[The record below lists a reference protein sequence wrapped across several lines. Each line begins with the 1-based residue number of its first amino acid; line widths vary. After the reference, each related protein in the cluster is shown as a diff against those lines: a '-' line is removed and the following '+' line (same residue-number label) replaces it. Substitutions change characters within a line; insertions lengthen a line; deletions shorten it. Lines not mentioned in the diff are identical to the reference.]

1 MSREQRER
9 GLYHSKYKDRNPYAL
24 KTGDVSPKRDRTD
37 ISQNMEIIHEYE
49 LFADYDGAF
58 MSAFPMQSDA
68 LVIEDG
74 DE

>member
-1 MSREQRER
+1 
-9 GLYHSKYKDRNPYAL
+9 
-24 KTGDVSPKRDRTD
+24 
-37 ISQNMEIIHEYE
+37 MEIIHEYE
-49 LFADYDGAF
+49 VFDDYDGAF

>member
-9 GLYHSKYKDRNPYAL
+9 ELYHSKYKDRNPYTP
-24 KTGDVSPKRDRTD
+24 KTGDVSPKQDRAFT
-37 ISQNMEIIHEYE
+37 SRVFREYE
-49 LFADYDGAF
+49 MFDDYDGAF

-68 LVIEDG
+68 LVTEDG